1 MILHLSPLASTSL
14 PSSAG
19 GLRLFQSD
27 LPLPDSGYIGLPV
40 MVDKDSVHY
49 ITLIYPICK
58 PFGIKGRD
66 IRSHSSLY
74 NHVFSCNI
82 SLIMKPYDKNGEM
95 LIVTPRRTSNLHK
108 IRIIRSIFTFYT
120 GNNSA
125 SFMISFICFFVHFSH
140 IRDLSNCITFVV
152 HFHDYFPFTHLN
164 SGFNSSFFNFLT

>member
-1 MILHLSPLASTSL
+1 MVLGDLYILALASD
-14 PSSAG
+14 
-19 GLRLFQSD
+19 FWYKIQSD

-125 SFMISFICFFVHFSH
+125 SFMISFICF
-140 IRDLSNCITFVV
+140 LSISAT
-152 HFHDYFPFTHLN
+152 
-164 SGFNSSFFNFLT
+164 SAI